1 MLTGD
6 VRATAPSLDVL
17 VDADVLGRRRTGDES
32 YVANLLRELTALDGA
47 DRLRVGASTRHPEL
61 VPAGITPLALPA
73 RGQALR
79 LAVRLPRL
87 AGRAARLLHTQYV
100 VPPGLRVPA
109 VVTVH
114 DLSFEHHPEW
124 MAPHDRLLFRTLV
137 PRAVRRAARVLTVSE
152 FTKADLVERYGVDP
166 ARVVVTHNGVDPAF
180 RPDGPRPDRPP
191 YLLFVGALQP
201 RKDLVTALE
210 ALARLPHAPPLV
222 VVGPAKRRTDQ
233 VEAALDRLRLRARVE
248 LVGHVPADELAALY
262 RGAEALVFP
271 SLFEGFG
278 LPVLEAMASG
288 TPVVTTTTSALPE
301 VAGDAAVLVPPS
313 DAAALAEGIEQ
324 ALSRAPELRA
334 AGLARAASF
343 RWDALAATTR
353 RVYEEVLS

>member
-1 MLTGD
+1 MARG
-6 VRATAPSLDVL
+6 VRAQAPTLDVL
-17 VDADVLGRRRTGDES
+17 VDADVLGRHRTGDES
-32 YVANLLRELTALDGA
+32 YVANLLRELPGLDGA
-47 DRLRVGASTRHPEL
+47 VDLRVGASSRHPEL
-61 VPAGITPLALPA
+61 VPHGITPLTLAA

-87 AGRAARLLHTQYV
+87 AGRTARLLHTQYV
-100 VPPGLRVPA
+100 VPPRLRVPA

-124 MAPHDRLLFRTLV
+124 MAPHDRVLFRTLV
-137 PRAVRRAARVLTVSE
+137 PRAVRQAARVLTVSE
-152 FTKADLVERYGVDP
+152 FTKLDIVERYGVAPDK
-166 ARVVVTHNGVDPAF
+166 VVVTHNGVDPAF
-180 RPDGPRPDRPP
+180 SPEGPRPDRAP

-210 ALARLPHAPPLV
+210 ALARLPEAPPLV
-222 VVGPAKRRTDQ
+222 VVGPVKRRVDQ
-233 VEAALDRLRLRARVE
+233 IEAALDRLQLRDRVE
-248 LVGHVPADELAALY
+248 LVGHVAVDELRALY

-313 DAAALAEGIEQ
+313 DPAALAEGIAR
-324 ALSRAPELRA
+324 ALTDGVALRA
-334 AGLARAASF
+334 AGLARAATF

-353 RVYEEVLS
+353 GVYEEVLS